1 MGGSK
6 FMKATIRRSG
16 GIIFQPFYETP
27 KYPSPDTDEVLVRVR
42 AATINP
48 VDYKIPKI
56 VGGTV
61 VGLDMAG
68 IIEAIAEGENDH
80 GFKVGDSV
88 WGFAWGSLAEFV
100 IAKAGKIAHVPK
112 DFTFAQAAAMPTT
125 YITGYQALRKY
136 GMLQPGGR
144 VLIIGAS
151 GGCGT
156 AAIQLAKAF
165 AASEIVGVCSAKNLE
180 AVKEWG
186 ATAVINYKEENFAD
200 IYGKGEPEDKFD
212 VVYDAASSSGK
223 GENYRGQALKVLRH
237 DGQYVPI
244 NGTAIMWLRLFCK
257 CQAPNTNLFLG
268 DVTTKDLMA
277 LTELAA
283 DGFVKPVI
291 AETLPFTGEAVKIGF
306 GWLRGRR
313 TVGKIVFDMTLPSP
327 ACTDE
332 VIVVHAGWW
341 AFSLPIL
348 GVSVVVLIVAVVYT
362 LWY

>member
-6 FMKATIRRSG
+6 FMKAAIRRSG
-16 GIIFQPFYETP
+16 GMIFQPFYETP
-27 KYPSPDTDEVLVRVR
+27 KYPSPGTDELLIRVR

-61 VGLDMAG
+61 VGFDMAG
-68 IIEAIAEGENDH
+68 VIEAVAEGENTH
-80 GFKVGDSV
+80 EFKVGDSV

-100 IAKAGKIAHVPK
+100 IAKASQIAPVPK
-112 DFTFAQAAAMPTT
+112 DFSFAQAAAMPTT
-125 YITGYQALRKY
+125 YITGFQGLRRY
-136 GMLQPGGR
+136 GNLQPGGR

-165 AASEIVGVCSAKNLE
+165 AASEIVGVCSAKNFDL
-180 AVKEWG
+180 VKENG
-186 ATAVINYKEENFAD
+186 ATAVINYEEENFAD
-200 IYGKGEPEDKFD
+200 IYGKGKPEDKFD

-223 GENYRGQALKVLRH
+223 GENYRADALKVLRH

-244 NGTAIMWLRLFCK
+244 NGTAIMWLRLFFK
-257 CQAPNTNLFLG
+257 CQAPHTNLFLG
-268 DVTTKDLMA
+268 DVTTKDLKA
-277 LTELAA
+277 VAELAA

-341 AFSLPIL
+341 MYTLPIL
-348 GVSVVVLIVAVVYT
+348 VVSVVVLIAAVVYT
-362 LWY
+362 LY

>member
-1 MGGSK
+1 MPGSK
-6 FMKATIRRSG
+6 FMKAAIRRSG
-16 GIIFQPFYETP
+16 GMIFQPFYETP
-27 KYPSPDTDEVLVRVR
+27 KYPSPGTDEILVRVR

-68 IIEAIAEGENDH
+68 VIEAVAEGEKNH

-88 WGFAWGSLAEFV
+88 YGFAWGSLAEFV
-100 IAKAGKIAHVPK
+100 ITKANKIAHVPK
-112 DFTFAQAAAMPTT
+112 DFTFIQAAAMPTT
-125 YITGYQALRKY
+125 YITGYQGLRRY
-136 GMLQPGGR
+136 GMLQPGSR

-156 AAIQLAKAF
+156 AAIQLARAF

-180 AVKEWG
+180 AVKEYG
-186 ATAVINYKEENFAD
+186 ATAVINYEEQNFAD
-200 IYGKGEPEDKFD
+200 IYGNGKDEDKFD

-223 GENYRGQALKVLRH
+223 GENYRTEAFQVLRR

-244 NGTAIMWLRLFCK
+244 NGTAIMWLRFFCK
-257 CQAPNTNLFLG
+257 CQAANTNLFLA
-268 DVTTKDLMA
+268 DVTTKDLKA
-277 LTELAA
+277 LAELAA
-283 DGFVKPVI
+283 DGLVKPVI

-341 AFSLPIL
+341 AFTLPIV
-348 GVSVVVLIVAVVYT
+348 GVSVVVLIIAVVCMFVF
-362 LWY
+362 

>member
-1 MGGSK
+1 
-6 FMKATIRRSG
+6 MKAVTRRSG
-16 GIIFQPFYETP
+16 GMIFQPFCETP
-27 KYPSPDTDEVLVRVR
+27 KYPSPGTDEVLVRVR

-56 VGGTV
+56 VGGNV

-68 IIEAIAEGENDH
+68 VVEAVAEGENTH

-100 IAKAGKIAHVPK
+100 IAKASTIAHVPK

-125 YITGYQALRKY
+125 YITGFQGLRKY
-136 GMLQPGGR
+136 GNLQPGGR

-156 AAIQLAKAF
+156 AAIQLSKAF
-165 AASEIVGVCSAKNLE
+165 AASEIVGVCSAKNLD
-180 AVKEWG
+180 AVKENG
-186 ATAVINYKEENFAD
+186 ATAVINYEEENFAD
-200 IYGKGEPEDKFD
+200 IYGTGKLQEKFD

-223 GENYRGQALKVLRH
+223 GENYRSDAFKVLRKG
-237 DGQYVPI
+237 GQYVPI
-244 NGTAIMWLRLFCK
+244 NGTAIMWLRHFCK
-257 CQAPNTNLFLG
+257 FQAYNTNLFLA
-268 DVTTKDLMA
+268 DVTTKDLKA
-277 LTELAA
+277 LAELAA

-291 AETLPFTGEAVKIGF
+291 SETLPFTGEAVKIGF

-341 AFSLPIL
+341 AFTVPIVV
-348 GVSVVVLIVAVVYT
+348 VSVVVLIVAVVYT
-362 LWY
+362 LY